1 MSIIWFKRVMWLG
14 IIANLIAAV
23 VAMAW
28 PGCVLALLHLE
39 PAYPL
44 VWVRHS
50 GLMLLALTL
59 FYIPAALS
67 PLRALFISIF
77 AILARVLGIVFF
89 LCVGGAYLWFAAY
102 DALFAVPQAIL
113 LWRAWKAD
121 LMSKP

>member
-1 MSIIWFKRVMWLG
+1 MSIIWFKRLMWLG

-23 VAMAW
+23 IAMAW
-28 PGCVLALLHLE
+28 PSCVLALLHLE

-50 GLMLLALTL
+50 GLVLLSLTL

-67 PLRALFISIF
+67 PLRALFIAIF

-89 LCVGGAYLWFAAY
+89 LFVGGAYLWFAAY